1 MAARGDANV
10 RPARLDDAPAMARV
24 FVDSFHTAHRGQ
36 MPDWLIETRTYAA
49 SERGWRRNLAELA
62 DDAEPDRCLFVA
74 EAAGGEVVGVAMGGP
89 PKPWPAD
96 DAARRAATGELY
108 ALYVH
113 PRHGRRGFGRAL
125 FDATAA
131 WLAARGRRR
140 LLAGALAANAPARR
154 FYEAAGGRL
163 LGLRVV
169 DDEGVSL
176 DEAVYVWDEPPR
188 PGRPVG

>member
-1 MAARGDANV
+1 MAEGADATV

-24 FVDSFHTAHRGQ
+24 FVASYQSGHRGQ

-62 DDAEPDRCLFVA
+62 VAAEPDRCLFVA

-96 DAARRAATGELY
+96 DAARRTATGELY

-113 PRHGRRGFGRAL
+113 PRHWRRGLGRAL
-125 FDATAA
+125 FDGAAA

-140 LLAGALAANAPARR
+140 LLVGVLAANAPARR

-163 LGLRVV
+163 LGQRTF
-169 DDEGVSL
+169 DYEGVRL
-176 DEAVYVWDEPPR
+176 DEAVYVWDEPPSAER
-188 PGRPVG
+188 TDR